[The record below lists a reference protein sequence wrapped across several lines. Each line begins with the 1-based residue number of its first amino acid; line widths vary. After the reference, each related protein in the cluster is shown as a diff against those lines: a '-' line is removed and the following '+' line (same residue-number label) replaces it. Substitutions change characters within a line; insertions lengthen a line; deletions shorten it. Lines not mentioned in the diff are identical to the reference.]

1 MSNFDL
7 GAISKQFALL
17 GDFLKAEPYGG
28 GHINDTFCVYFRQAG
43 TPVRYI
49 FQRVNHNIFKDV
61 PALMNNIERV
71 TKHSQQKLAAANEP
85 NATRKSLTVL
95 QSIDGKPYVNDAEG
109 NFWRAYLFIEG
120 AQTYDLIEKTEWA
133 YEAAKSFGEF
143 QKLLVDL
150 PGGRLVETIPNFHN
164 TRIRF
169 GTLMAAIEADSQNR
183 AIEVKAEID
192 FVMKRESMVDVLL
205 DLQACGAIPERV
217 THNDTKL
224 NNVMLD
230 DKTGKGV
237 CVLDLDTTMPGLV
250 LYDIGDMIRAATNA
264 AAEDEQDLSKVYS
277 RREMFETLVTGYL
290 SSAGDFLN
298 QIEKDHLAHSGKL
311 LSFECGMRFLTDY
324 LQGDVYF
331 KTKRDGHNLDRCR
344 TQLRLVESIEEQE
357 DDWQRFV
364 ATQY

>member
-1 MSNFDL
+1 MRDYDL
-7 GAISKQFALL
+7 HTISKQFTIH
-17 GDFLKAEPYGG
+17 GDFSKAEPYGN
-28 GHINDTFCVYFRQAG
+28 GHINDTYCVDFRQSG
-43 TPVRYI
+43 TLVRYI
-49 FQRVNHNIFKDV
+49 FQRVNHKIFKDV

-71 TKHSQQKLAAANEP
+71 TKHSQQKLAAANDP
-85 NATRKSLTVL
+85 DATRKSLTVL
-95 QSIDGKPYVNDAEG
+95 QSVDGTPYVNDDDG

-133 YEAAKSFGEF
+133 FEAAKSFGEF

-150 PGGRLVETIPNFHN
+150 PGGRLTETIPNFHH
-164 TRIRF
+164 TRNRF
-169 GTLMAAIEADSQNR
+169 DTLMAAVEADSHNR
-183 AIEVKAEID
+183 AAEVKAEIE
-192 FVMKRESMVDVLL
+192 FAIEREAMVDVLL
-205 DLQACGAIPERV
+205 DLHASGAIPERV
-217 THNDTKL
+217 THNDTKI

-237 CVLDLDTTMPGLV
+237 CVIDLDTTMPGLA
-250 LYDIGDMIRAATNA
+250 LYDFGDMIRTASNS

-277 RREMFETLVTGYL
+277 RGEMFETLVTGYL

-331 KTKRDGHNLDRCR
+331 KTKREGHNLDRCR
-344 TQLRLVESIEEQE
+344 TQFRLVQSIQEQE
-357 DDWQRFV
+357 DDWQAFV
-364 ATQY
+364 ATQA